1 MYYECVKFICN
12 WKAQDALSIQII
24 SFEEVYYLAMVYI
37 ILKVNSQ
44 LRHPVQLVIFS
55 KRPLL
60 LKELFVIISTNI
72 DCSECCKKR
81 MVLKN
86 LNITN
91 FYDSLLFAMKIV
103 SRCCFHLHPKSTALS
118 WKCHFCATKMYDS
131 SLIPYI
137 LEFYC

>member
-1 MYYECVKFICN
+1 MYYKCVKFICN

-60 LKELFVIISTNI
+60 LKELVIIISTNI
-72 DCSECCKKR
+72 DCSECCKRR
-81 MVLKN
+81 MVLQY
-86 LNITN
+86 LNITS
-91 FYDSLLFAMKIV
+91 FYDLLLFAMKIV
-103 SRCCFHLHPKSTALS
+103 SHCCFHLHPKSTELS
-118 WKCHFCATKMYDS
+118 WKCHFYATKKYDS